1 MTDSTSH
8 HSQWFDFP
16 DIGPVALQLGPFAV
30 RWYALAY
37 IVGLLLSWWILK
49 RLATQKS
56 APFTAPQLDQLLN
69 LSLFGIILGGRLGYV
84 LFYNPAYYL
93 SHPIEIVMIW
103 TGGMSF
109 HGGLLG
115 VIGAVILTAR
125 RHKID
130 LLKLG
135 DHVALVAPIGLL
147 LGRLANFINGELY
160 GRITS
165 HPIGIIFPNGG
176 PLPRHPSQLYEAGLE
191 GVLLGLVLV
200 WRYRRG
206 AMAAKGQLAGVF
218 LAGYGAARI
227 AVELVR
233 EPDAHIGFLGSVLG
247 LGLTMGHVLSAP
259 MIAAGLWLIWTAQQA
274 KNPKSGSKKASQ

>member
-1 MTDSTSH
+1 MTDTPHLNSP
-8 HSQWFDFP
+8 WFSFP

-49 RLATQKS
+49 RLVARKQ
-56 APFTAPQLDQLLN
+56 AVFTAAQLDQLLN

-84 LFYNPAYYL
+84 LFYNPSYYL

-115 VIGAVILTAR
+115 VMGAIILTAR

-130 LLKLG
+130 LLRLG
-135 DHVALVAPIGLL
+135 DHVALVAPIGLF

-165 HPIGIIFPNGG
+165 HPVGIIFPNGG

-191 GVLLGLVLV
+191 GALLGLVLV
-200 WRYRRG
+200 WLYRRG
-206 AMAAKGQLAGVF
+206 AMAHKGRLVGVF
-218 LAGYGAARI
+218 LAGYGLSRAL
-227 AVELVR
+227 VEMVR
-233 EPDAHIGFLGSVLG
+233 EPDAHIGFLFSQFG
-247 LGLTMGHVLSAP
+247 LGITMGQMLSLP
-259 MIAAGLWLIWTAQQA
+259 MIAAGLWLIFRQNHRADKA
-274 KNPKSGSKKASQ
+274 KG